1 MTFPTLNTRSRT
13 TPPTLMA
20 PAALTVNAPVA
31 CAGNQLKLEEPSV
44 VAKAEDL
51 IAASLAD

>member
-1 MTFPTLNTRSRT
+1 
-13 TPPTLMA
+13 MA